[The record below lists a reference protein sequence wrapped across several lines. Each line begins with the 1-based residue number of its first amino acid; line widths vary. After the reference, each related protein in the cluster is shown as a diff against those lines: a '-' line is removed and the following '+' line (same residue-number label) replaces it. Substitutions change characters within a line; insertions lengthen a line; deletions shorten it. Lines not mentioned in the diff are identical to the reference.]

1 MLVKSSILLIF
12 IFTIISCTE
21 KVNYYNL
28 PTFSNDGV
36 LNAVIEIP
44 AGTNK
49 KYEFHKEENTFKIDK
64 ENGQDRIINFLPY
77 LGNYGF
83 IPATFSDPNKGGDG
97 DAIDVL
103 VLSESVKTGSVMEII
118 PISVLKLI
126 DDGELD
132 YKIIAIPKNIDQQI
146 INANSYK
153 DLKEYYPEIQQ
164 IIEMWFL
171 NYNKN
176 DETQIHGWGNEQEA
190 LKEINNNLKI

>member
-1 MLVKSSILLIF
+1 
-12 IFTIISCTE
+12 
-21 KVNYYNL
+21 
-28 PTFSNDGV
+28 
-36 LNAVIEIP
+36 
-44 AGTNK
+44 
-49 KYEFHKEENTFKIDK
+49 
-64 ENGQDRIINFLPY
+64 
-77 LGNYGF
+77 
-83 IPATFSDPNKGGDG
+83 
-97 DAIDVL
+97 
-103 VLSESVKTGSVMEII
+103 MEII